1 MQVRT
6 MTKNFEAY
14 FKLDKTGLENKY
26 VILVD
31 GEVVAKGED
40 IETMLEEVLQKYPDE
55 IPFVAKVPD
64 KKMLIL

>member
-1 MQVRT
+1 

-14 FKLDKTGLENKY
+14 YKLDKTGLENKY

-31 GEVVAKGED
+31 GKVVAEGED
-40 IETMLEEVLQKYPDE
+40 IETMLEKVRQKYPDE

-64 KKMLIL
+64 RKMLILS